1 MENSQEE
8 PFPHPSPS
16 DLLQA
21 AISMLQLDS
30 PLSLAP
36 PAAPRHS
43 HSPAPG
49 TGRRQMAQSHHHPNQ
64 QQREESAP
72 TDQRTVTA
80 ALLWGRGKETHS
92 SPQPFPQAQLTAHKL
107 PTPSG
112 PVWGDSRN
120 AHSTNTALKQLAE
133 TRWFL
138 EKLYKKKKEKTST
151 KETKTTKRS
160 TTRPET
166 GWLSQTHRYK
176 L

>member
-80 ALLWGRGKETHS
+80 ALLWGRGKEQPTALPS
-92 SPQPFPQAQLTAHKL
+92 SPADSTQTANPIGASL
-107 PTPSG
+107 
-112 PVWGDSRN
+112 GDSRN

-138 EKLYKKKKEKTST
+138 EKLYKKKGKNKYQGNQDHKEKHN
-151 KETKTTKRS
+151 KA
-160 TTRPET
+160 
-166 GWLSQTHRYK
+166 
-176 L
+176 